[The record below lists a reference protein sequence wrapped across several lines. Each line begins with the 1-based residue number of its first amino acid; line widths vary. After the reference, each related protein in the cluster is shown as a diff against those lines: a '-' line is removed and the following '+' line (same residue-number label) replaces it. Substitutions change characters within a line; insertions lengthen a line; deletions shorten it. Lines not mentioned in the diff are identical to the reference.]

1 MDRNYVQAKRPI
13 KVYEVIILLG
23 ETPISLICAD
33 VRGDDDGF
41 LVCDPCPELSPVFVD
56 TRSVNRQA
64 KRITRKTWVNKRQVH
79 CVEEVGE
86 YNE

>member
-1 MDRNYVQAKRPI
+1 MDANCFQAKRPI

-41 LVCDPCPELSPVFVD
+41 LVCDPCPELSPCFVD
-56 TRSVNRQA
+56 TWSVNPQS
-64 KRITRKTWVNKRQVH
+64 KRITRKTWINKRQIH
-79 CVEEVGE
+79 SVEELGE
-86 YNE
+86 VNE